1 MSEACASIQ
10 TDVRE
15 GCVVIASLRGTVV
28 SVRTGHAVIETGG
41 VGMMFHATPDT
52 LASLHVGTEGQVS
65 TSLVVREDS
74 LTLFGFATDDER
86 EVFEILTSVSGI
98 GARTALTILSV
109 HSPDALR
116 SAVERK
122 DEAALTRVPG
132 IGKKGAQRMLLE
144 LGSKLGPATG
154 GTTASADVSSA
165 AHSSEVLEALTN
177 LGWSE
182 KEAAPALSEAE
193 QAHPEGT
200 VAQLL
205 RASLQV
211 LGSRR

>member
-1 MSEACASIQ
+1 MIS
-10 TDVRE
+10 
-15 GCVVIASLRGTVV
+15 SLRGTVTAV
-28 SVRTGHAVIETGG
+28 STSVAAIETGG
-41 VGMMFHATPDT
+41 VGLAFHATPST
-52 LASLHVGTEGQVS
+52 LAQLHVGSEGYVV

-74 LTLFGFATDDER
+74 LTLFGFMTEDER
-86 EVFEILTSVSGI
+86 DVFELLQSVSGI

-109 HSPDALR
+109 HSPDELR
-116 SAVERK
+116 AAVERK

-144 LGSKLGPATG
+144 LGSKLGPARG
-154 GTTASADVSSA
+154 GNVAEVVAPVAHTA
-165 AHSSEVLEALTN
+165 EVLEALTN

-182 KEAAPALSEAE
+182 KEAGPALAQAE
-193 QAHPEGT
+193 ESMPDGT

-205 RASLQV
+205 RASLQI